1 LAFEL
6 SQNSFRCRAPGCVS
20 QPGYHTTTQ
29 KRLIFLK
36 LRKFTAHLRSLAVP
50 RPCLALI
57 VCLVAA
63 TWIVA
68 KAKAMDAT
76 HGDLLSI
83 VTEELNREFSALKAK
98 GDPPPYYMAY
108 EVTEEETTTES
119 ATLGALLT
127 DSQSHIRGFDTTIR
141 IGTPAFDNYHPYKD
155 SRVQFTHFTQISLSD
170 DANEIRR
177 ALWEETDR
185 VYRAASRRLL
195 QIKTDE
201 QLLAEEKEKNADFS
215 ADPAVQY
222 VRAPERYPINKDT
235 WAKRV
240 RAWSAEFKSHEKILA
255 SDVNFVAR
263 RDLRT
268 FVNTEGSSI
277 QTGSNLFRIEM
288 QAETLAPDGMGLEDF
303 DSIEAAD
310 PAHLPSDKVVIER
323 VKSLA
328 KKLDNLAA
336 APPAEPIV
344 CPAILSG
351 RASAVFFHEIFGHRV
366 EGHRQKDINEG
377 QTFTKMLG
385 TKVLPDFI
393 SVTFDATKENYQGD
407 DLIGHYEY
415 DDEGVKARPVKV
427 VQDGVLK
434 TFLLSRS
441 PVGEFRES
449 NGHGRRQPGFEVVSR
464 QSNLIVESSK
474 TVSSKELR
482 ARLVEEIKR
491 QQKPYG
497 LYFEEV
503 SSGYTT
509 TGRRGLQAFTVV
521 PLVVYRVFADGRPD
535 ELIRGVD
542 IVGTP
547 LASFQKILATSDTA
561 EVFNGYCGAES
572 GSVPVSAVSPA
583 ILVSEIETQKKQNSQ
598 EKQPLLPRPEVK

>member
-1 LAFEL
+1 MLLVSVLLTGWTL
-6 SQNSFRCRAPGCVS
+6 S
-20 QPGYHTTTQ
+20 T
-29 KRLIFLK
+29 
-36 LRKFTAHLRSLAVP
+36 
-50 RPCLALI
+50 
-57 VCLVAA
+57 
-63 TWIVA
+63 A
-68 KAKAMDAT
+68 KAANGT
-76 HGDLLSI
+76 HWDLLEI
-83 VTEELNREFSALKAK
+83 LTDELNRELAGLKAK
-98 GDPPPYYMAY
+98 GDPPPYYLAY
-108 EVTEEETTTES
+108 EVTEEQTTLVA

-141 IGTPAFDNYHPYKD
+141 IGAPSFDNYHPYKD
-155 SRVQFTHFTQISLSD
+155 SRAHFTHFTQISLGD

-177 ALWEETDR
+177 SLWAETDR
-185 VYRAASRRLL
+185 VYRGASRRLL
-195 QIKTDE
+195 QLKTDQ
-201 QLLAEEKEKNADFS
+201 QLLVEDKEKNADFS
-215 ADPAVQY
+215 VDPAVKY
-222 VRAPERYPINKDT
+222 ARAPEQYQIDKEL

-240 RAWSAEFKSHEKILA
+240 REWSAEFKNHEKILG
-255 SDVNFVAR
+255 SGVTFMAR

-277 QTGSNLFRIEM
+277 QSGSNLFRIEM
-288 QAETLAPDGMGLEDF
+288 QGEALAADGMGLEDF

-310 PAHLPSDKVVIER
+310 PAHLPSDDAVLER
-323 VKSLA
+323 VKILA
-328 KKLDNLAA
+328 KKLDNLVA

-366 EGHRQKDINEG
+366 EGHRQKDVSEG

-393 SVTFDATKENYQGD
+393 SVTFDATRENYHGQ

-415 DDEGVKARPVKV
+415 DDEGVKAQPVKV
-427 VQDGVLK
+427 VADGVLK

-441 PVGEFRES
+441 PVGEFKAS
-449 NGHGRRQPGFEVVSR
+449 NGHGRRQPGAEVVSR
-464 QSNLIVESSK
+464 QSNLLVESSK
-474 TVSSKELR
+474 SVSSKELR
-482 ARLVEEIKR
+482 AKLIEEIKR

-509 TGRRGLQAFTVV
+509 TGRQGLQAFTVV
-521 PLVVYRVFADGRPD
+521 PLVVYRVFPDGRPD

-547 LASFQKILATSDTA
+547 LASFQKIVATSDKA

-572 GSVPVSAVSPA
+572 GSIPVSAVSPA

-598 EKQPLLPRPEVK
+598 EKQPLLPRPEEGK

>member
-1 LAFEL
+1 
-6 SQNSFRCRAPGCVS
+6 
-20 QPGYHTTTQ
+20 
-29 KRLIFLK
+29 LK
-36 LRKFTAHLRSLAVP
+36 LPNIAAHLRLLASTCYGLPLFAVA
-50 RPCLALI
+50 LAGWTL
-57 VCLVAA
+57 LG
-63 TWIVA
+63 A
-68 KAKAMDAT
+68 KASDT
-76 HGDLLSI
+76 ENSGSVGI
-83 VTEELNREFSALKAK
+83 VSDELNREFAALKAK

-108 EVTEEETTTES
+108 EVTDENMSLEG
-119 ATLGALLT
+119 ATVGALLT
-127 DSQSHIRGFDTTIR
+127 DSQAHVRGFDTTIR
-141 IGTPAFDNYHPYKD
+141 VGTPDFDNYHPIRD
-155 SRVQFTHFTQISLSD
+155 SRAQFTHFTQISLED
-170 DANEIRR
+170 DPNELRR
-177 ALWEETDR
+177 TLWAETDR

-201 QLLAEEKEKNADFS
+201 QLLADEKEKNADFS
-215 ADPAVQY
+215 AAPTVKYAHL
-222 VRAPERYPINKDT
+222 PERYQVDNPG
-235 WAKRV
+235 WARRV
-240 RAWSAEFKSHEKILA
+240 RAWSGEFKSHDKILA
-255 SDVNFVAR
+255 SGVEFVAK
-263 RDLRT
+263 RDVRT
-268 FVNTEGSSI
+268 FVNTEGSAI

-288 QAETLAPDGMGLEDF
+288 HATALAADGMEVDDF
-303 DSIEAAD
+303 DSIEATD
-310 PAHLPSDKVVIER
+310 PAHLPADEVVSER
-323 VKSLA
+323 VRALA
-328 KKLDNLAA
+328 KKVDDLVA
-336 APPAEPIV
+336 APLAEPID

-366 EGHRQKDINEG
+366 EGHRQKEATEG
-377 QTFTKMLG
+377 QTFAKMLG
-385 TKVLPDFI
+385 SKVLPDFI
-393 SVTFDATKENYQGD
+393 SVDFDPTIQNYRGT

-441 PVGEFRES
+441 PVGDFKES

-464 QSNLIVESSK
+464 QSNLIVESSNA
-474 TVSSKELR
+474 VSAKDLR
-482 ARLVEEIKR
+482 AQLVEEIKK

-535 ELIRGVD
+535 EMIRGVD

-572 GSVPVSAVSPA
+572 GSIPVSAVSPA
-583 ILVSEIETQKKQNSQ
+583 ILVSEIETQKKENSQ
-598 EKQPLLPRPEVK
+598 ARPPLLPRPEGR